1 MTTNNKIILFPAKSK
16 ILFSGSPDRNSRN
29 KLFEIFPIKIGQYNP
44 QTYEYWIAF
53 LLEYLKNK
61 GYDIFLYDIEQNERV
76 LNFVD
81 LLLEKE
87 IFKSANLTI
96 NDSKDLKRLIDE
108 NGYNSNESTFISD
121 NLNLLEQCEIIYP
134 ENRLHKLKKEEEK
147 VKLLNYGI
155 WHESKFSVVDWN
167 TVNTLTSYYKYNAK
181 NDLSI
186 LLPDLLH
193 FS

>member
-1 MTTNNKIILFPAKSK
+1 MTANNKVILFPAKSK

-29 KLFEIFPIKIGQYNP
+29 KLFTTYPIKMGQYNP

-61 GYDIFLYDIEQNERV
+61 EYDIFLYDIEQNERV

-87 IFKSANLTI
+87 IIKSANLTI
-96 NDSKDLKRLIDE
+96 NDSPDLKRLIDE

-121 NLNLLEQCEIIYP
+121 NLNLLEQCELIYP
-134 ENRLHKLKKEEEK
+134 ENRLHKLIKEDEK

-155 WHESKFSVVDWN
+155 WNESKFSVVDWN
-167 TVNTLTSYYKYNAK
+167 TVNTKTSYYKYNAK